1 MADKKQRFALLSLFK
16 KLHADNGFGPLNINT
31 FAQQWAADAIIDD
44 IGYDDAR
51 ELVHYYFKI
60 TSSPSWTWFTY
71 NWDKVAASQAADLE
85 DRRQRAIMREKA
97 KEWLNS

>member
-16 KLHADNGFGPLNINT
+16 KLHVDKGYGPLNINT

-44 IGYDDAR
+44 VGYDRAR
-51 ELVHYYFKI
+51 EIINYYFKI
-60 TSSPSWTWFTY
+60 TQNPNWTWFTY
-71 NWDKVAASQAADLE
+71 NWEKVVASMEADIE
-85 DRRQRAIMREKA
+85 DRKQRAIMREKA